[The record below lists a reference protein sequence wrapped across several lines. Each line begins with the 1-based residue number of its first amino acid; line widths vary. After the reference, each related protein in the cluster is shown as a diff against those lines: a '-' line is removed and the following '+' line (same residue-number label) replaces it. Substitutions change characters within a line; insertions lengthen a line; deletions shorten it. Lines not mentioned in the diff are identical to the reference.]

1 MTVWDDVERGLSRDP
16 ATELN
21 TAQEACGRWSD
32 APDRLALVVR
42 HSDGSRE
49 RWTHAELYRAAARA
63 AGVFAR
69 AGLRRGDRVAGL
81 LGRQVESW
89 IVALAA
95 WRSGLVYVPLFGG
108 LGTDAL
114 AYRLRT
120 SGTRL
125 LVVDHTRRRAA
136 AAALAV
142 ADHDPVVLAVAA
154 RDGSGIAQGDTDFR
168 AACDGAD
175 DGPDRRTSAADLATL
190 LFTSGTT
197 GEPKACTMPHS
208 ALLSVLR
215 FARHSLGAGPRSTV
229 FTAADP
235 GWAYG
240 LYSTGAAPM
249 ALGSPRVLYS
259 GDFDPQA
266 WWRIVR
272 EESVSCLAAAPSAYR
287 RLLEPLREHG
297 APPALEIAAAAGE
310 PLDAG
315 TAIGWRDAGG
325 PAVRDGYGLT
335 EVGMVLADLAG
346 GTPPEPGTLGGPVP
360 GFDVLLVDPAGE
372 PVEPG
377 ADGLIAVRRPRHQL
391 SDGYENKA
399 DAWSANWHGDLF
411 ITGDR
416 AAPAAGG
423 RWRFLGRG
431 DDMIV
436 ASGYNIGPVEVERV
450 LADHPAVR
458 EAAAVAGTGP
468 GGSTVVRA
476 VLVPESGRPTGE
488 VLERELAD
496 AVRRRIG
503 AHARP
508 RLFTYVDALPR
519 NEVGKLQRAR
529 LRAEGDPDV

>member
-16 ATELN
+16 ATGLN
-21 TAQEACGRWSD
+21 TAQETCGRWTG
-32 APDRLALVVR
+32 APGRLALVVR
-42 HSDGSRE
+42 HPDGSRE

-63 AGVFAR
+63 AGVFAG
-69 AGLRRGDRVAGL
+69 AGLRRGDRVAAL

-95 WRSGLVYVPLFGG
+95 WRSGLVLVPLFGG

-125 LVVDHTRRRAA
+125 LVVDHARRAA
-136 AAALAV
+136 AAAALAA
-142 ADHDPVVLAVAA
+142 ADSDAVVLTVAA
-154 RDGSGIAQGDTDFR
+154 RDGSPVAPGDTDFR
-168 AACDGAD
+168 SALADAD
-175 DGPDRRTSAADLATL
+175 DGPDRHTSAADLATL

-208 ALLSVLR
+208 ALLSVLP
-215 FARHSLGAGPRSTV
+215 FARYSLGAGPGSTV

-266 WWRIVR
+266 WWRVVR
-272 EESVSCLAAAPSAYR
+272 EESVNCLAAAPSAYR
-287 RLLEPLREHG
+287 RLLGPLREHG
-297 APPALEIAAAAGE
+297 APATLQVAAAAGE

-315 TAIGWRDAGG
+315 TATGWRSAGG

-335 EVGMVLADLAG
+335 EVGMVLADLAN

-360 GFDVLLVDPAGE
+360 GFDVLLVDPAGD

-391 SDGYENKA
+391 CDGYENRPQ
-399 DAWSANWHGDLF
+399 AWAERLRGDLF
-411 ITGDR
+411 VTGDR
-416 AAPAAGG
+416 AAPTPGG
-423 RWRFLGRG
+423 RWRFLGRD

-468 GGSTVVRA
+468 GGATVVRA
-476 VLVPESGRPTGE
+476 VLVRDADHPSAE
-488 VLERELAD
+488 VLEGELRD
-496 AVRRRIG
+496 AVRQRIG

-508 RLFTYVDALPR
+508 RSFSYAEALPR

-529 LRAEGDPDV
+529 LRMQDGSRG

>member
-16 ATELN
+16 ATGLN
-21 TAQEACGRWSD
+21 TAQEACGRWVTD
-32 APDRLALVVR
+32 PGRLALVVR
-42 HSDGSRE
+42 HPDGSRE
-49 RWTHAELYRAAARA
+49 RWTHAELYRTAARA

-69 AGLRRGDRVAGL
+69 AGLRRGDRVASL

-95 WRSGLVYVPLFGG
+95 WRSGLVLVPLFGG

-114 AYRLRT
+114 AYRLQA

-125 LVVDHTRRRAA
+125 LVVDHARRDTA
-136 AAALAV
+136 AAALAL
-142 ADHDPVVLAVAA
+142 ADSDAVVLTVPG
-154 RDGSGIAQGDTDFR
+154 RDGSGIGSGETDFR
-168 AACDGAD
+168 SALAGAD
-175 DGPDRRTSAADLATL
+175 DGPDRHTSAADLATL

-208 ALLSVLR
+208 ALLSVLP

-249 ALGSPRVLYS
+249 ALGAPRVLYS

-266 WWRIVR
+266 WWRVVR
-272 EESVSCLAAAPSAYR
+272 EESVTCLAAAPSAYR
-287 RLLEPLREHG
+287 RLLGPLREHG
-297 APPALEIAAAAGE
+297 PPPTLEISAAAGE

-315 TAIGWRDAGG
+315 TATGWRDTGG

-360 GFDVLLVDPAGE
+360 GFDVLLVDPDGE

-391 SDGYENKA
+391 SSGYENKPE
-399 DAWSANWHGDLF
+399 AWAENWHGDLF
-411 ITGDR
+411 VTGDR
-416 AAPAAGG
+416 AAPAPGG
-423 RWRFLGRG
+423 RWRFLGRD

-450 LADHPAVR
+450 LADHPSVR
-458 EAAAVAGTGP
+458 EAAAVAGPGP

-476 VLVPESGRPTGE
+476 VLVRETDHPATEQ
-488 VLERELAD
+488 LERELRE
-496 AVRRRIG
+496 AVRRRVG

-508 RLFTYVDALPR
+508 RLFGYLDALPR
-519 NEVGKLQRAR
+519 NEVGKLQRAL
-529 LRAEGDPDV
+529 LRAEGARHA